1 MDGLLVVDKPVGP
14 TSHDVVARVR
24 RILGEQRVGHTG
36 TLDPGASGVL
46 PLVVGRATRLARFLS
61 AAGKSY
67 DAAIQLG
74 VATDTGDSAGTPVGR
89 AFQGPFPGRESIDRT
104 LDAFRGTFLQQP
116 PVYSAKKIGGKRS
129 YRLAR
134 AASRVAQRSFAAPG
148 DRRLRQPDADADAN
162 AGALAAPEHV
172 ESPAAARDESGP
184 AVPAPVSVTVYALAL
199 GGVDGGL
206 VTLRVDCSAGF
217 YVRGLAHDLGE
228 RLGVG
233 GHLAALKRVRSG
245 DLTLADA
252 TALGALELDPP
263 RAQAALVPLA
273 QMLPA
278 LTALTLTHEG
288 ARRARHG
295 LDLGPADFEG
305 GLAACASAGGA
316 RPFRLLDTAGD
327 LIGVAES
334 IEGSGLL
341 HPAVVLV

>member
-1 MDGLLVVDKPVGP
+1 MDGLLVIDKPVGP

-67 DAAIQLG
+67 DATIQLG

-89 AFQGPFPGRESIDRT
+89 AFKGPFPERESIDRA

-116 PVYSAKKIGGKRS
+116 PVYSAKKIGGRRS
-129 YRLAR
+129 HRLAR
-134 AASRVAQRSFAAPG
+134 AASRSLPASPALPG
-148 DRRLRQPDADADAN
+148 SP
-162 AGALAAPEHV
+162 ALAV
-172 ESPAAARDESGP
+172 G
-184 AVPAPVSVTVYALAL
+184 VLPAPVSVTVYALEL
-199 GGVDGGL
+199 GGVDGGCL
-206 VTLRVDCSAGF
+206 TLRVDCSAGF
-217 YVRGLAHDLGE
+217 YVRALAHDLGE

-252 TALGALELDPP
+252 KTLETLELDPP
-263 RAQAALVPLA
+263 AALAAVVPLA
-273 QMLPA
+273 QMLTA
-278 LTALTLTHEG
+278 LPALTLTHEG
-288 ARRARHG
+288 ARRAGHG
-295 LDLGPADFEG
+295 LDLGPADFDG
-305 GLAACASAGGA
+305 GLVAGASPDHA
-316 RPFRLLDTAGD
+316 RLFRLLDRAGD
-327 LIGVAES
+327 LVGVAEP
-334 IEGSGLL
+334 IEGSRLL

>member
-1 MDGLLVVDKPVGP
+1 MDGLLVIDKPVGP

-24 RILGEQRVGHTG
+24 KILGEQRVGHTG

-89 AFQGPFPGRESIDRT
+89 AFKGPFPERESIDRA

-116 PVYSAKKIGGKRS
+116 PAYSAKKIGGKRS
-129 YRLAR
+129 HRLAR
-134 AASRVAQRSFAAPG
+134 AASR
-148 DRRLRQPDADADAN
+148 
-162 AGALAAPEHV
+162 ALLA
-172 ESPAAARDESGP
+172 SPAPP
-184 AVPAPVSVTVYALAL
+184 AVLPAPVKVTVYALAL
-199 GGVDGGL
+199 GGVDGGRL
-206 VTLRVDCSAGF
+206 TLRVDCSAGF

-233 GHLAALKRVRSG
+233 GHLAALNRVRSG
-245 DLTLADA
+245 DLTLGDA
-252 TALGALELDPP
+252 KALAALELDP
-263 RAQAALVPLA
+263 QAALAAVIPLA

-278 LTALTLTHEG
+278 LTALTLTLEG
-288 ARRARHG
+288 ARRAGHG
-295 LDLGPADFEG
+295 LDLGPADFAG
-305 GLAACASAGGA
+305 GFVACAAPGGA
-316 RPFRLLDTAGD
+316 GMFRLLDAAGD
-327 LIGVAES
+327 LLGVAKP

>member
-1 MDGLLVVDKPVGP
+1 MDGLLVIDKPVGP

-24 RILGEQRVGHTG
+24 RLLGEQRVGHTG

-74 VATDTGDSAGTPVGR
+74 VATDTGDSAGTPVGQ
-89 AFQGPFPGRESIDRT
+89 AFKGPFPERESIDRA

-116 PVYSAKKIGGKRS
+116 PAYSAKKIRGKRS
-129 YRLAR
+129 HRLAR
-134 AASRVAQRSFAAPG
+134 AASRAF
-148 DRRLRQPDADADAN
+148 
-162 AGALAAPEHV
+162 LA
-172 ESPAAARDESGP
+172 SPAPPALP
-184 AVPAPVSVTVYALAL
+184 AVLPAPVSVTVYALAL
-199 GGVDGGL
+199 GGVDGGRL
-206 VTLRVDCSAGF
+206 TLRVDCSAGF

-233 GHLAALKRVRSG
+233 GHLAALNRVRSG
-245 DLTLADA
+245 DLTLGDA
-252 TALGALELDPP
+252 KALATLELDP
-263 RAQAALVPLA
+263 QAALAAVIPLA

-278 LTALTLTHEG
+278 LTALTLTPEG
-288 ARRARHG
+288 ARRAGHG
-295 LDLGPADFEG
+295 LDLGPADFTG
-305 GLAACASAGGA
+305 GFVACAAPGGA
-316 RPFRLLDTAGD
+316 GMFRLLDASGD
-327 LIGVAES
+327 LLGVAEP

>member
-1 MDGLLVVDKPVGP
+1 MDGLLVIDKPVGP

-67 DAAIQLG
+67 DARSSSASRP
-74 VATDTGDSAGTPVGR
+74 TRGDSAGTPVGR
-89 AFQGPFPGRESIDRT
+89 AFEGPFPERESIDRA

-116 PVYSAKKIGGKRS
+116 PAYSAKKIGGKRS
-129 YRLAR
+129 HRLAR
-134 AASRVAQRSFAAPG
+134 AALAHALPAAPPCPARAVLPRERHG
-148 DRRLRQPDADADAN
+148 PC
-162 AGALAAPEHV
+162 AGAWPRRRRPSSRSV
-172 ESPAAARDESGP
+172 SIAR
-184 AVPAPVSVTVYALAL
+184 PVSM
-199 GGVDGGL
+199 
-206 VTLRVDCSAGF
+206 CAGS
-217 YVRGLAHDLGE
+217 RTIWDE

-252 TALGALELDPP
+252 TVLAALELDPP
-263 RAQAALVPLA
+263 AALAALVPLA

-288 ARRARHG
+288 ARRAAHG
-295 LDLGPADFEG
+295 LDLGPADFDG
-305 GLAACASAGGA
+305 RVRRMRCFRRRCAAVPSARRRGRAS
-316 RPFRLLDTAGD
+316 
-327 LIGVAES
+327 S
-334 IEGSGLL
+334 GSPSRSKGPGFCTPRSCWCNILSL
-341 HPAVVLV
+341 FD